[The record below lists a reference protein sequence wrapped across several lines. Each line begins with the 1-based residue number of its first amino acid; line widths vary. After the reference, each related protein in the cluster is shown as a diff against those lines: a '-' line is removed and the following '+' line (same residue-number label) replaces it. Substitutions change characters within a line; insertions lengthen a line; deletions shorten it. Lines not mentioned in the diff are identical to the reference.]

1 MRAAGKKEPLREREL
16 GALGLLRFL
25 AGACFVVLA
34 LLACLLLRGVA
45 LLAADDAP
53 ASLHAAGQLARVRE
67 ESQRMAGV
75 IPKRGWRF
83 RRIGI
88 GF

>member
-1 MRAAGKKEPLREREL
+1 MREAGKKEPLGEREL
-16 GALGLLRFL
+16 GALGLLGFL
-25 AGACFVVLA
+25 ARACFVVLA
-34 LLACLLLRGVA
+34 LTACLLLRGVA

-53 ASLHAAGQLARVRE
+53 ASLHAAGQLARVRK
-67 ESQRMAGV
+67 ESKRMAGV
-75 IPKRGWRF
+75 ISKCGWRF